1 MALEK
6 FRAFMDLG
14 RVQGI
19 STTAAI
25 ALLGAFTSTGIPTL
39 APILWIVVIS
49 ILAHSGGAAINELWD
64 RKLDAGLKELSHKP
78 MVSGI
83 VSVKEAQAFI
93 AACIL
98 GALFLAY
105 IIFGPAAFVAILI
118 SCIWLVWYCTSGKRT
133 FLVND
138 FAFSVGYPAYALFG
152 ALAAGMPTTLTW
164 VFLGIVAAV
173 SAFSQWEN
181 GLKDADNDRKF
192 GIPSLAIR
200 SGVSSENGIGS
211 RHPFFIYG
219 VGIKLVFL
227 VMCIIPVF
235 LMKVPMAYILLVVLV
250 GVPDQ
255 ILTMKMFLGR
265 KARSEYVKAI
275 LADVPLSWLVGSA
288 IAILSSGWL
297 VYIGLTLFLVD
308 GYIIGSALQ
317 SGAEFKLKGGIS
329 PIRAAPAPKETQAF
343 RPRPAPIMMTW
354 APAGPSGLSQVRSE
368 LICTRPQ
375 EQRPP
380 ARGKSI
386 FHRTEEV
393 YIVTPIN

>member
-118 SCIWLVWYCTSGKRT
+118 SLN
-133 FLVND
+133 L
-138 FAFSVGYPAYALFG
+138 
-152 ALAAGMPTTLTW
+152 
-164 VFLGIVAAV
+164 
-173 SAFSQWEN
+173 
-181 GLKDADNDRKF
+181 
-192 GIPSLAIR
+192 
-200 SGVSSENGIGS
+200 
-211 RHPFFIYG
+211 
-219 VGIKLVFL
+219 
-227 VMCIIPVF
+227 
-235 LMKVPMAYILLVVLV
+235 
-250 GVPDQ
+250 
-255 ILTMKMFLGR
+255 
-265 KARSEYVKAI
+265 
-275 LADVPLSWLVGSA
+275 
-288 IAILSSGWL
+288 
-297 VYIGLTLFLVD
+297 
-308 GYIIGSALQ
+308 
-317 SGAEFKLKGGIS
+317 
-329 PIRAAPAPKETQAF
+329 
-343 RPRPAPIMMTW
+343 
-354 APAGPSGLSQVRSE
+354 
-368 LICTRPQ
+368 
-375 EQRPP
+375 
-380 ARGKSI
+380 
-386 FHRTEEV
+386 
-393 YIVTPIN
+393 

>member
-64 RKLDAGLKELSHKP
+64 RKLDAGLKELSRKP

-83 VSVKEAQAFI
+83 ISVKEARAFI
-93 AACIL
+93 IACIL
-98 GALFLAY
+98 GALFLAQM
-105 IIFGPAAFVAILI
+105 IFGFAAFVAILI
-118 SCIWLVWYCTSGKRT
+118 SCIWLVWYCTFGKRT

-152 ALAAGMPTTLTW
+152 ALAVGMPTTLTW

-192 GIPSLAIR
+192 GIPSIAIR
-200 SGVSSENGIGS
+200 SGVSSENGIS
-211 RHPFFIYG
+211 PRHPFYIYG

-227 VMCIIPVF
+227 VLCIVPIF
-235 LMKVPMAYILLVVLV
+235 LMKVPVAYIMLVILV

-297 VYIGLTLFLVD
+297 VYIGLTLFLVE
-308 GYIIGSALQ
+308 GYLIGSTLQ
-317 SGAEFKLKGGIS
+317 SGAEFKLKGSAS
-329 PIRAAPAPKETQAF
+329 PLKVAPAPTKTQAF
-343 RPRPAPIMMTW
+343 RPCPTPIMMTW
-354 APAGPSGLSQVRSE
+354 APAGPSGLGQVRSE

-375 EQRPP
+375 DPRPP
-380 ARGKSI
+380 ARGKTI
-386 FHRTEEV
+386 FRRTEEV